1 MHAYSQ
7 DLRDRV
13 LRALERGERPTAIAR
28 RFEVSRMWVYRVRER
43 WQEGGVRGSLRM
55 GGHRRS
61 RLVGWE
67 PRVRDWI
74 EQAPDLTLAETC
86 RRLAEQGVTIRV
98 PALWHQ
104 LDRWGL
110 TFKKTCTPASKSATT
125 CGRRAGR
132 GVTTLS
138 CSISIGSYLL
148 MKRGPQRTWCGVMD
162 GHHGAS
168 VASARSPTGT
178 GKPPPSWGRSGSG
191 NWSRRWSRRDR
202 WTGRCFGPT

>member
-110 TFKKTCTPASKSATT
+110 TFKKNPARQRARAR
-125 CGRRAGR
+125 RRAAGAP
-132 GVTTLS
+132 GV
-138 CSISIGSYLL
+138 GS
-148 MKRGPQRTWCGVMD
+148 PPFP
-162 GHHGAS
+162 
-168 VASARSPTGT
+168 ARS
-178 GKPPPSWGRSGSG
+178 R
-191 NWSRRWSRRDR
+191 
-202 WTGRCFGPT
+202 